1 MAVYTKDS
9 RLSEPIFEDPSIV
22 AVINRFGIFLGVG
35 DCTISEIC
43 VDAGLATEFFLSVFK
58 NYSYSGFFS

>member
-43 VDAGLATEFFLSVFK
+43 VDAASTQILLARFIKQL
-58 NYSYSGFFS
+58 

>member
-43 VDAGLATEFFLSVFK
+43 VDAGIDTDSF
-58 NYSYSGFFS
+58 YGG

>member
-43 VDAGLATEFFLSVFK
+43 VDAGMTQISFWQL
-58 NYSYSGFFS
+58 